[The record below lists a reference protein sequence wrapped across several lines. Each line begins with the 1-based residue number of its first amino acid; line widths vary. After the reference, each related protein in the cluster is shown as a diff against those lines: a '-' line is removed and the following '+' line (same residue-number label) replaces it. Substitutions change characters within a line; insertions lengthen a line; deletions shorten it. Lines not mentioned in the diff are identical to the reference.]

1 MSSGCPSASGGFT
14 SRVAVAMS
22 KNPKGMIVLSPI
34 QFPVVDVLTYMTRE
48 NRPFSVND
56 IVAALQKTH
65 GKTAISKAV
74 DELVLEDSLIE
85 KVYGKQR
92 VFVVSQDKLP
102 RPDGSE
108 LKAMDEEINSL
119 TAKIKQLKDHI
130 KLVESELKSVQSSL
144 SLQEARNQNVIVEAK
159 IEEMRKLI
167 AEYES
172 EVPVTPEEFAQVE
185 RGQRAAVTEW
195 RKRKRMAMDIIDAVA
210 EGYPK
215 SRKELMEDVGIET
228 DEDRG
233 VCITDFTS

>member
-1 MSSGCPSASGGFT
+1 
-14 SRVAVAMS
+14 MS
-22 KNPKGMIVLSPI
+22 KNPK
-34 QFPVVDVLTYMTRE
+34 VDVLAYMTRE

-85 KVYGKQR
+85 KVYGKQK

-108 LKAMDEEINSL
+108 LKAMDEEINNL
-119 TAKIKQLKDHI
+119 TTKLKQLKDQI
-130 KLVESELKSVQSSL
+130 KLVESELKTVQSSL
-144 SLQEARNQNVIVEAK
+144 SLQEARNQNAIVEAK
-159 IEEMRKLI
+159 IEDIKKLI
-167 AEYES
+167 AEYDTEA
-172 EVPVTPEEFAQVE
+172 PVTPEELAQAE
-185 RGQRAAVTEW
+185 TRQRAAVAEW

-228 DEDRG
+228 DEDQG